1 MRKSL
6 EELQQAVKL
15 DDIYHFKL
23 RDSKTTEEKPK
34 KGRNVPPAPV
44 NMKMISLKERGLCL
58 ELCKRTSCH
67 QAQLFECQLQRGRSD
82 IEYFFHCQFLER
94 TVHID
99 KGCSQRKYKVVPDHC
114 SSGRHCRR
122 IQVITILVNSLR
134 MLKACLQP
142 FATESKGSIVLIK
155 L

>member
-6 EELQQAVKL
+6 EELQQAVKM

-34 KGRNVPPAPV
+34 KERNVPPAPL
-44 NMKMISLKERGLCL
+44 NMKMISLKERGLCS
-58 ELCKRTSCH
+58 ELCKRASWH

-82 IEYFFHCQFLER
+82 IEYFFHCYFLER

-99 KGCSQRKYKVVPDHC
+99 KGCSQSPELTD
-114 SSGRHCRR
+114 
-122 IQVITILVNSLR
+122 TIY
-134 MLKACLQP
+134 ACNNEWIRV
-142 FATESKGSIVLIK
+142 TGSWIWWIRD
-155 L
+155 